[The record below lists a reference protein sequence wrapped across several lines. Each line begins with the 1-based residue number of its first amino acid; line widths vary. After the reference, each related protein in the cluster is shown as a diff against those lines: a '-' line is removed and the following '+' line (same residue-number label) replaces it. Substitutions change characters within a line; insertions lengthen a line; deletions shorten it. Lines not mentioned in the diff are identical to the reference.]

1 MMLPISIGITAHN
14 EEAIIGQ
21 LLDRVLAQRL
31 QTVQI
36 DEIIVVISGCT
47 DRTEEIVREKMA
59 LDPRI
64 QLLVQAK
71 REGKASAINLFL
83 QKVQNEVCV
92 LSSGDLLPEYEAI
105 EKLTAPFADPEVGMT
120 GSHPVPVNDPA
131 QFMGF
136 AAHLLW
142 GLHHEMNMAG
152 GFKAGEMVAF
162 RHVFER
168 IPYHTAVDEASIE
181 PIIRG
186 QGYKVQY
193 VPDAIVLNKGPDTVA
208 DFLRQRRRIHAGHL
222 DVQKMLGYSVSTMG
236 GGKVLSLF
244 LRHLD
249 WRPKQFV
256 WSWSVAVLEA
266 YGRWL
271 GSRDFK
277 NKRNHTVWEIAKT
290 TKQMEANTQ

>member
-1 MMLPISIGITAHN
+1 MTLPLSLGITAHN

-21 LLDRVLAQRL
+21 LLDRVLTQRL

-47 DRTEEIVREKMA
+47 DRTEEIVRQKMA

-64 QLLVQAK
+64 QLLVQEK

-83 QKVQNEVCV
+83 QQATHDVCI
-92 LSSGDLLPEYEAI
+92 LCSGDLLPEPETV
-105 EKLTAPFADPEVGMT
+105 EKLTAPFADPEMGMT

-131 QFMGF
+131 TFMGF

-162 RHVFER
+162 RRAFTR
-168 IPYHTAVDEASIE
+168 IPMHTAVDEASIE

-186 QGYKVQY
+186 QGYKVAY
-193 VPDAIVLNKGPDTVA
+193 IPDAIVLNKGPDTID

-222 DVQKMLGYSVSTMG
+222 DVQKMLGYAVSTMG
-236 GGKVLSLF
+236 GGKVLTLF

-256 WSWSVAVLEA
+256 WSWCVAFLEA

-277 NKRNHTVWEIAKT
+277 NKRNHTVWEIATT
-290 TKQMEANTQ
+290 TKKI